1 MFCCRY
7 KNHMMHHQTEA
18 FSCDCPD
25 APVLDPVPNEHLTI
39 PGPDNNLSRGHIG
52 HSFRKR
58 GPKFY
63 ALERHMK
70 VVHLGWL
77 PCAQCEFIFET
88 EEKLSNHL
96 EKCQMSFVCHKCGYE
111 AESQGKLRWHDKN
124 VHDID
129 PVQCEF
135 CKKTYKNLQ
144 RVREHINKVHRP
156 SVCNICGKSVKSMN
170 RHIQEAHTKDS
181 DKRFQCPDCEKGFH
195 DKNRLKV
202 HQMNVHIRSRPFTCR

>member
-1 MFCCRY
+1 
-7 KNHMMHHQTEA
+7 MMHHQTEA

-25 APVLDPVPNEHLTI
+25 APVPDPVTEHDQVHAL
-39 PGPDNNLSRGHIG
+39 HY
-52 HSFRKR
+52 FRKR

-77 PCAQCEFIFET
+77 PCARCEFISET

-96 EKCQMSFVCHKCGYE
+96 EKCQMTFVCHKCGFE
-111 AESQGKLRWHDKN
+111 AENQGKLKWHDRS
-124 VHDID
+124 VHEIE

-135 CKKTYKNLQ
+135 CKKTYRNSQ
-144 RVREHINKVHRP
+144 RVREHIKKVHRP
-156 SVCNICGKSVKSMN
+156 SLCKVCGKYVKHIN
-170 RHIQEAHTKDS
+170 KHIQEAHTKDS

-195 DKNRLKV
+195 DKQRLKV